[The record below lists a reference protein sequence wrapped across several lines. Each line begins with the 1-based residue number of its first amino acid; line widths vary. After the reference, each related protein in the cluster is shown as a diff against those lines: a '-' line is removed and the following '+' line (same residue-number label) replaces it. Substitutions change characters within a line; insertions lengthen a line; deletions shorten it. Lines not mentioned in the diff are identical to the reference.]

1 MRITISGPPGS
12 GTTSLAR
19 RLAEDRGLRLVSA
32 GEVFRELAR
41 ERTMDLADFG
51 RLAEEDPEIDRLI
64 DERQVRIASEED
76 DIILE
81 GRLSGWMV
89 KDADLRIWL
98 TASPACRASRI
109 AARDAVDEERA
120 RVVTVERERSEAAR
134 YRSYYGIDIGTLSI
148 YHLVL
153 SSERWG
159 VEALTSIVD
168 TAIDW
173 L

>member
-19 RLAEDRGLRLVSA
+19 RLAVDRNLRLVSA

-41 ERTMDLADFG
+41 EQGMDLADFG
-51 RLAEEDPEIDRLI
+51 RLAEEDPGIDRLI
-64 DERQVRIASEED
+64 DERQVRIASGED

-89 KDADLRIWL
+89 KDADMRVWL
-98 TASPACRASRI
+98 TASSSCRASRI
-109 AARDAVDEERA
+109 ADRDGVDREQAE
-120 RVVTVERERSEAAR
+120 VMTLERERSEAAR
-134 YRSYYGIDIGTLSI
+134 YRSYYDIDITDLSI

-159 VEALTSIVD
+159 VEGLTSIVD